1 MTPLES
7 ATAALQQEDGPRCG
21 RTFAAIEWD
30 EGSVIHVEGE
40 CTLPVGHAD
49 RCLEIHDS
57 PTWAHLRAAFA
68 ECDRLAAENADI
80 RAQAGGMD
88 MDITE
93 LRVQLHGFRL
103 TLDNERGRGA
113 PPSARWYAV
122 AGGGWAAAT
131 GHVAHCAPGEWH
143 WRDSGA
149 GGISPT
155 ARDAMKAA
163 DKVAK

>member
-7 ATAALQQEDGPRCG
+7 ATAAMQQEDSPRCG

-49 RCLEIHDS
+49 RCLEIHEA
-57 PTWAHLRAAFA
+57 PTLAHLRAAFA

-93 LRVQLHGFRL
+93 LRVQLDASRPAGRL
-103 TLDNERGRGA
+103 R
-113 PPSARWYAV
+113 PPAMV
-122 AGGGWAAAT
+122 AAAT
-131 GHVAHCAPGEWH
+131 
-143 WRDSGA
+143 
-149 GGISPT
+149 T
-155 ARDAMKAA
+155 ARRGECNATSLASFSAVKAPSSL
-163 DKVAK
+163 